1 MENERM
7 VQNKRTLKKRNALA
21 LEQRRQANDAI
32 VSAVQ
37 RLKDNIF
44 LFKSQ

>member
-1 MENERM
+1 MNNESK
-7 VQNKRTLKKRNALA
+7 NNSKEDKKRNALA
-21 LEQRRQANDAI
+21 FEQGRQANDAI

-44 LFKSQ
+44 LFKCQ